1 MSVLLLDGDVGH
13 AALRHATE
21 VNGFGR
27 HHQRIASIVIGCLGY
42 LIVRLWKEEEQKGW
56 AFVYGDNFHN

>member
-1 MSVLLLDGDVGH
+1 MLLLDGDVGH

-27 HHQRIASIVIGCLGY
+27 HHQRIASIVVGCLGY
-42 LIVRLWKEEEQKGW
+42 LIVRLCKEEEEQKGW